1 MLWLG
6 LRSAKVEV
14 LLCIIE
20 SRGGGWFLI
29 GNKNQKKSPSYY
41 LLAVFVYCLN
51 TPILYIIPINL
62 LTKIRIIDFFM
73 LHCKED
79 PVARK

>member
-6 LRSAKVEV
+6 LRFAKVEV

-20 SRGGGWFLI
+20 SRGVGWFLI

-41 LLAVFVYCLN
+41 LLSVFVYCLN
-51 TPILYIIPINL
+51 TPIL
-62 LTKIRIIDFFM
+62 
-73 LHCKED
+73 
-79 PVARK
+79 